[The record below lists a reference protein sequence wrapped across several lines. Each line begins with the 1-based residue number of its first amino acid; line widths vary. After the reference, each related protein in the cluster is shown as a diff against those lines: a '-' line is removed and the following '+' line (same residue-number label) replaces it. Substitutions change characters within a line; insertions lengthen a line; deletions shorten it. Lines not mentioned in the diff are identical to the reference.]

1 ILAITIKRD
10 KGDHHENHAYGRL
23 LRLALRLVRQH
34 QLHHLDP
41 HGAGGA
47 FLLSLSSPGLR
58 PGRRQQPRFQSDS
71 CRHGQCRPLQPVSFS
86 GLQGDI
92 MFNAD
97 VEDLKVT
104 RFFETSARVL
114 LSLLIMAIFCAILI
128 GIGYT
133 FYDLRLVLQSGF
145 HDFSRKILV
154 DALTVLAM
162 VEVLRTALAYFTE
175 GRVKVTYII
184 DTVIV
189 TVLTEVM

>member
-1 ILAITIKRD
+1 
-10 KGDHHENHAYGRL
+10 
-23 LRLALRLVRQH
+23 
-34 QLHHLDP
+34 
-41 HGAGGA
+41 
-47 FLLSLSSPGLR
+47 
-58 PGRRQQPRFQSDS
+58 
-71 CRHGQCRPLQPVSFS
+71 
-86 GLQGDI
+86 
-92 MFNAD
+92 MFNAA
-97 VEDLKVT
+97 VEDLRIT

-133 FYDLRLVLQSGF
+133 FYDLRLVLHSEF
-145 HDFSRKILV
+145 HDFFKKILV

-189 TVLTEVM
+189 TVLTEVMAFWYQEMEWQQVAMVIALVLSLAGVRIIAVRYSPRRVREEL